1 MSFACLISKGCL
13 SLIDDFP
20 FEPYKQAVQTAYQDR
35 TRIRVALFGVRP
47 LIGKVK
53 SISRDYFIL
62 ENDYSTSVIRYS
74 EIRFITVYED
84 E

>member
-1 MSFACLISKGCL
+1 MSSACLISKGCL

-20 FEPYKQAVQTAYQDR
+20 FEPYKLAVQNAYQYKAK
-35 TRIRVALFGVRP
+35 IRVALFGVRP

-53 SISRDYFIL
+53 SISRDFFIL